1 MKLTYIANTM
11 GKNFLKTCLLGGMLL
26 SGYATFA
33 QAGGGLKANAAEPEA
48 IRDARMRWFR
58 DAHFGMFVHWG
69 LYSAAAGEWNGK
81 DYEGCVEW
89 IQNMANVPAAVY
101 EKQLTPLFRPKPGFA
116 REWAKTAKEAGC
128 RYVIFTTRHHEGFAL
143 HDSKTTSFDGKDVTG
158 RDLMREIVNALH
170 EQGLR
175 VGVYFSLLDW
185 HHPDAY
191 VEHGMP
197 TPGGVKNDT
206 RNNANYVAYMHQQA
220 EEIFSNYGPIDVVW
234 WDYSSQEIQGEKWG
248 ANALVDMVKKHHPN
262 IIMNNRLYH
271 FDDNSDY
278 TRANGDLVTPEQF
291 IPETGYKNMDWESC
305 MTMNGTWGYSK
316 NNQRWHTDKELVQNL
331 VDIVSKG
338 GNYLLNVGPMGDGT
352 IPAKS
357 IELMQGIGGWMKMNG
372 EAIYGSRANSV
383 GKVNWG
389 RITTK
394 PGKYFL
400 HIFHWPENNR
410 LHVPIAP
417 DAGSTPRAFVLA
429 DAARTPLRTEVNEQ
443 GIFIDIAHTKRNE
456 LTTVIELDVTGT
468 SLVPMGI
475 FPEADH
481 GYRLHTGDAVLTPGV
496 GLSVGDK
503 PVIYSWTALTG
514 TATWNLRVKQPGKYK
529 VILRAACTDESAGSK
544 IAVTAGK
551 STLTGVVKSTDNN
564 WSAYRD
570 WDLGTVNLA
579 TAGVNAITIKPLTKP
594 GLGVMN
600 LQEVRLVRV
609 K

>member
-1 MKLTYIANTM
+1 MKKDL
-11 GKNFLKTCLLGGMLL
+11 LKICLLGGMLL
-26 SGYATFA
+26 SGYTATA
-33 QAGGGLKANAAEPEA
+33 QADGGLKANATEPEA
-48 IRDARMRWFR
+48 LRNARMRWFR

-89 IQNMANVPAAVY
+89 IQNMANVPAAEY
-101 EKQLTPLFRPKPGFA
+101 EKQLTPLFRPKKEFA

-143 HDSKTTSFDGKDVTG
+143 HDSKTTTYDGMDVTG

-206 RNNANYVAYMHQQA
+206 RNNANYVSYMHQQA

-234 WDYSSQEIQGEKWG
+234 WDYSSKEIQGEKWG

-271 FDDNSDY
+271 FDHNSEY

-291 IPETGYKNMDWESC
+291 IPEAGYKDMDWESC

-316 NNQRWHTDKELVQNL
+316 NNQRWHTEKELVQNMI
-331 VDIVSKG
+331 DIVSKG

-352 IPAKS
+352 IPSKS
-357 IELMQGIGGWMKMNG
+357 IELMQGIGGWMKVNG
-372 EAIYGSRANSV
+372 ESIYGSRANSI

-394 PGKYFL
+394 NGKYYL

-410 LHVPIAP
+410 LLVPIAP
-417 DAGSTPRAFVLA
+417 DAGSTPKAVFLA
-429 DAARTPLRTEVNEQ
+429 DGARTPLPTTVSEP
-443 GIFIDIAHTKRNE
+443 GISIDISNTAFRNN
-456 LTTVIELDVTGT
+456 LATVIELDVAGT
-468 SLVPMGI
+468 SLVPSGI
-475 FPEADH
+475 FPDADG
-481 GYRLHTGDAVLTPGV
+481 GYHLPPGDAILHEGV
-496 GLSVGDK
+496 ALSMSDK
-503 PVIYSWTALTG
+503 PVLYSWTALTG
-514 TATWNLRVKQPGKYK
+514 TATWNLQVKQPGKYK

-544 IAVTAGK
+544 ITLTAG
-551 STLTGVVKSTDNN
+551 STTLSGVVKSTNNN
-564 WSAYRD
+564 WSAYQD
-570 WDLGTVNLA
+570 WELGTVNIPKK
-579 TAGVNAITIKPLTKP
+579 GVNTLVIKPLTKP
-594 GLGVMN
+594 GVGVMN
-600 LQEVRLVRV
+600 LQQVQLVRV